1 MKELF
6 AELMRRNVI
15 RVGIAYLV
23 AGWVVLQIADIL
35 IDFLAMP
42 DWSGKLIVL
51 LLALGFPLAL
61 IFAWAFELTPE
72 GIKTAAEVE
81 GTVYAESVTAK
92 KLDYITIGLV
102 VITLAVFAGEK
113 LLFPQKPNPDS
124 GASASA
130 AVPLEASVAV
140 LPFENISQD
149 ASNDPFTIGIH
160 DDLITQISKIS
171 SLKTISRTSVLRYGD
186 RQTPIA
192 QIAAELGVATVLE
205 GSMQQAG
212 DFVRINVQLVDA
224 STNRQLW
231 GESYERQLTATNIF
245 AIQNDI
251 VKAIADALYTK
262 LTPDEQLAIEK
273 APTDN
278 LAALELYF
286 LGRQSMAGRNSAAL
300 REAIEYFQQAI
311 ALDPGFALAYI
322 GLSDSYQL
330 QEDAG
335 SLPRDEMFAKALP
348 AINKAFEI
356 DSELGPAYNS
366 LGGLKFTEGN
376 YPEAEEMFKK
386 SIELNPNY
394 ARAYLWYGLL
404 LVDLGRIEEA
414 IIQYRNGIERDP
426 LSSQLLESL
435 GTAMEY
441 QGRFDVA
448 LKQYRKSTEVN
459 TTFATS
465 FTYIGNIYWMVSGQL
480 SEALAC
486 HQKSVDLDPG
496 ARLAQTY
503 LGLLYLDL
511 GDVQQANQWISSSLQ
526 LAPDSLEPRAAMAL
540 LDNFRGDGN
549 EWIENAA
556 AVQEIKPYYPDARL
570 LQTMSLTLL
579 RNHELKEGRFDQAR
593 DWYEKNYPGLLNDDA
608 PVIDWQNYRPAI
620 DLALVLQKSGD
631 TELAEMLLDQ
641 SLAFIESGKVTR
653 LGIGGY
659 GIADVQIHALK
670 GNKQQALTALRQA
683 IKQGWRGFWWFYL
696 KNNPNLESLQDT
708 TEFQVMAQN
717 IESFMTS
724 QRLTLSEA
732 DSCVSQEGS
741 K

>member
-1 MKELF
+1 MKALF

-35 IDFLAMP
+35 IDFLEMP
-42 DWSGKLIVL
+42 DWSGKLVVL

-61 IFAWAFELTPE
+61 VFAWAFELTPE
-72 GIKTAAEVE
+72 GLKTASEVE
-81 GTVYAESVTAK
+81 GTIYAEGVTAK
-92 KLDYITIGLV
+92 KLDFITIGLV

-113 LLFPQKPNPDS
+113 LLFSQKTRLEPS
-124 GASASA
+124 TLTSAP
-130 AVPLEASVAV
+130 VPLDASVAV

-171 SLKTISRTSVLRYGD
+171 ALKTISRTSVLRYGD
-186 RQTPIA
+186 RLTPIP
-192 QIAAELGVATVLE
+192 QIATELGVATVLE
-205 GSMQQAG
+205 GSVQQAG
-212 DFVRINVQLVDA
+212 DLVRINVQLVDA
-224 STNRQLW
+224 NTSRQLW
-231 GESYERQLTATNIF
+231 GESYERQLTASNIF
-245 AIQNDI
+245 AIQNEI
-251 VKAIADALYTK
+251 VKAIADALYTR
-262 LTPDEQLAIEK
+262 LTPDEQVRIEK
-273 APTDN
+273 ASTQN

-286 LGRQSMAGRNSAAL
+286 LGRQSMAGRNSEAL

-311 ALDPGFALAYI
+311 ALDDGFALAYI
-322 GLSDSYQL
+322 GLADSYQL

-335 SLPRDEMFAKALP
+335 GLPRDEMFAKALP
-348 AINKAFEI
+348 AIDRAFEL
-356 DSELGPAYNS
+356 DRELGPAYNS

-376 YPEAEEMFKK
+376 YAEAEQMFKK

-394 ARAYLWYGLL
+394 ATTYLWYGLL

-414 IIQYRNGIERDP
+414 IIQYRHGIERDP

-448 LKQYRKSTEVN
+448 LKQYQKSTEVN

-465 FTYIGNIYWMVSGQL
+465 FTYIGNIYWMVSGQI

-496 ARLAQTY
+496 ARLAQAY

-511 GDVQQANQWISSSLQ
+511 GDVQLADQWISSSLQ

-540 LDNFRGDGN
+540 LDKFRGNGGD
-549 EWIENAA
+549 WLENAA

-570 LQTMSLTLL
+570 LQTMSLALL
-579 RNHELKEGRFDQAR
+579 RNHELQEGRIDKAR
-593 DWYEKNYPGLLNDDA
+593 DWYEKNYSALLNDDA

-631 TELAEMLLDQ
+631 RERAEMLLDQ

-659 GIADVQIHALK
+659 GIADVQIYALQGK
-670 GNKQQALTALRQA
+670 QQQALTALRQA
-683 IKQGWRGFWWFYL
+683 LKQGWRGFWWFYL
-696 KNNPNLESLQDT
+696 KHNPNLESLQDN
-708 TEFQVMAQN
+708 TEFQTMAQN
-717 IESFMTS
+717 IELFMTS
-724 QRLTLSEA
+724 QQSTFGEA
-732 DSCVSQEGS
+732 DSCARL
-741 K
+741 

>member
-1 MKELF
+1 MKALF

-15 RVGIAYLV
+15 RVGVAYIV

-35 IDFLAMP
+35 IGFLEMP
-42 DWSGKLIVL
+42 DWSGKLIVV

-61 IFAWAFELTPE
+61 VFAWAFELTPE
-72 GIKTAAEVE
+72 GLKTAAEVE
-81 GTVYAESVTAK
+81 GTAYAEGVTAK
-92 KLDYITIGLV
+92 KLDLVTIALV

-113 LLFPQKPNPDS
+113 LLFSQKTHLEPGS
-124 GASASA
+124 SISA
-130 AVPLEASVAV
+130 AAPLEASVAV

-171 SLKTISRTSVLRYGD
+171 ALKTISRTSVLRYGD
-186 RQTPIA
+186 HQTPIP

-205 GSMQQAG
+205 GSVQQAA
-212 DFVRINVQLVDA
+212 DLVRINVQLIDA
-224 STNRQLW
+224 NTIRQLW
-231 GESYERQLTATNIF
+231 GESYERQLTASNIF
-245 AIQNDI
+245 AIQNEI
-251 VKAIADALYTK
+251 VKAIADALYTR
-262 LTPDEQLAIEK
+262 LTPDEQVRIEK
-273 APTDN
+273 ASTQN

-286 LGRQSMAGRNSAAL
+286 LGRQSMAGRNSEAL

-311 ALDPGFALAYI
+311 ALDDGFALAYI
-322 GLSDSYQL
+322 GLADSYQL

-335 SLPRDEMFAKALP
+335 GLPRDEMFAKALP
-348 AINKAFEI
+348 AIDKAFEL

-376 YPEAEEMFKK
+376 YAEAEEMFKK

-394 ARAYLWYGLL
+394 ATTYLWYGLL

-414 IIQYRNGIERDP
+414 IIQYRHGIERDP

-441 QGRFDVA
+441 QGRFDAA
-448 LKQYRKSTEVN
+448 LKQYQKSTEVN

-465 FTYIGNIYWMVSGQL
+465 FTYIGNIYWMVSGQI

-496 ARLAQTY
+496 ARLAQAY

-511 GDVQQANQWISSSLQ
+511 GDVQQADQWISSSLQ

-540 LDNFRGDGN
+540 LDRFRGNGVD
-549 EWIENAA
+549 WLENAA
-556 AVQEIKPYYPDARL
+556 AVQDIKPYYPDARL
-570 LQTMSLTLL
+570 FQTMSLALL
-579 RNHELKEGRFDQAR
+579 RNHELQEGRIDNAR
-593 DWYEKNYPGLLNDDA
+593 DLYEKNYPALLTDDE

-631 TELAEMLLDQ
+631 RERAEMLLDQ

-659 GIADVQIHALK
+659 GIADVQIYALQGK
-670 GNKQQALTALRQA
+670 QQQALTALRQA
-683 IKQGWRGFWWFYL
+683 LKQGWRGFWWFYL
-696 KNNPNLESLQDT
+696 KHNPNLESLQDS
-708 TEFQVMAQN
+708 TEFQTMAQN
-717 IESFMTS
+717 IELFMTS
-724 QRLTLSEA
+724 QQSTLGEA
-732 DSCVSQEGS
+732 DSCARL
-741 K
+741 